1 MKIVFSKSTHPLVFQ
16 SFVNA
21 IKYIKEKDQTN
32 NRADI
37 INLIEKEFGI
47 KLIQKDRHENQTK
60 WAAHF
65 PNKQEYMLFLLR
77 WSS

>member
-32 NRADI
+32 NL
-37 INLIEKEFGI
+37 NLIEKEFGI
-47 KLIQKDRHENQTK
+47 KLIQKGRHNNETK

-65 PNKQEYMLFLLR
+65 PSKQEYILFLLR
-77 WSS
+77 WS